1 MCSYI
6 YVYILVLVSPLKLLL
21 IGTTQELHW
30 ASECIKFVLCLFKGC
45 MLEGS
50 DCCSQAAPFIFISYS
65 GKVCEW
71 DYVQSQ
77 YISVTSVCSDQKP
90 VSQFLFIW
98 ITFLSTIST
107 LHGSWSLEIKSYKLR
122 GKTKTQEKKAYVWSQ
137 FLQEARCSPLPQR
150 RRRWPGTESEGW
162 VSAEPLWSHC
172 RPRTPNNRKK

>member
-1 MCSYI
+1 M
-6 YVYILVLVSPLKLLL
+6 SPLKLLL

-30 ASECIKFVLCLFKGC
+30 ASECIKFVLCLFKGW

-107 LHGSWSLEIKSYKLR
+107 LHGSWSLEIKSYKPR
-122 GKTKTQEKKAYVWSQ
+122 GKTKTQEGIRVVSVPSRGS
-137 FLQEARCSPLPQR
+137 LLSSPTTEKTLTRYWVRGLSFCRTTVVSLPS
-150 RRRWPGTESEGW
+150 TY
-162 VSAEPLWSHC
+162 
-172 RPRTPNNRKK
+172 T